1 MKVYSISAIVSVV
14 LGMLAM
20 AFFIHLSVSATIFA
34 KVLYALF
41 YIANLVS
48 SILGNKANNE
58 GKEAVNPL
66 LLLFAQLAL
75 SFGILAVIY

>member
-20 AFFIHLSVSATIFA
+20 ALFIHFSVSATIFT

-75 SFGILAVIY
+75 SFGILSVIS